1 MKFRPTLS
9 GKRCAK
15 RGCAGFTLAE
25 ALAAL
30 AFMAIVVPVAVQGLK
45 VANLSGQVAERKG
58 EAMRVAERVLNET
71 MIMTNWS
78 KSLQS
83 GSIQSDNRQYR
94 WQVRNDPWIQDPMRL
109 VSVQVTYTVQG
120 QNYDVQLSTLPDSS
134 Q

>member
-30 AFMAIVVPVAVQGLK
+30 AFMAIVIPVAVQGLK
-45 VANLSGQVAERKG
+45 VANLSGQVAQRKG
-58 EAMRVAERVLNET
+58 EAMRVAERVLTET
-71 MIMTNWS
+71 MITTNWV

-83 GSIQSDNRQYR
+83 GTIESGNRQFR
-94 WQVRNDPWIQDPMRL
+94 WEVRNEPWIQEPMRL
-109 VSVQVTYTVQG
+109 VSVQVNYTVQG
-120 QNYDVQLSTLPDSS
+120 QDYDVRLSTLADSS
-134 Q
+134 P

>member
-9 GKRCAK
+9 GTRCAK
-15 RGCAGFTLAE
+15 RACAGFTLAE

-30 AFMAIVVPVAVQGLK
+30 AFMAIVIPVAVQGLK

-71 MIMTNWS
+71 MITTNWA

-83 GSIQSDNRQYR
+83 GTIEAENRQYR
-94 WQVRNDPWIQDPMRL
+94 WQLPILRL
-109 VSVQVTYTVQG
+109 
-120 QNYDVQLSTLPDSS
+120 D
-134 Q
+134 

>member
-1 MKFRPTLS
+1 MKLQPTLS

-15 RGCAGFTLAE
+15 SGCAGFTLAE

-30 AFMAIVVPVAVQGLK
+30 AFMAIVIPVAVQGLK

-71 MIMTNWS
+71 MITTNWV

-83 GSIQSDNRQYR
+83 GTIQGDSRQYR

-109 VSVQVTYTVQG
+109 VTVQVNYTVQG
-120 QNYDVQLSTLPDSS
+120 QEYDVRVSTLADTS